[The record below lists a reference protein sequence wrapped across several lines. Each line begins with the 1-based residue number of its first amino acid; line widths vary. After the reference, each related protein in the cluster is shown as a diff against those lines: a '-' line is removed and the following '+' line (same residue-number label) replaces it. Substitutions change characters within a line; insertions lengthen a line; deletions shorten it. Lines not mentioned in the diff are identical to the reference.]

1 MLVLNLLSN
10 HLVPFSLYLF
20 ELIVLITVTSDL
32 KVKYSN
38 LEFKKIKKPSRLFIS
53 VIFSYNGGVCTVP
66 HENSSYLCQM
76 KALIAKLTGS
86 KY

>member
-1 MLVLNLLSN
+1 MGLIPAMLVFLMN
-10 HLVPFSLYLF
+10 
-20 ELIVLITVTSDL
+20 
-32 KVKYSN
+32 YSN
-38 LEFKKIKKPSRLFIS
+38 ILSSFYKISDIY
-53 VIFSYNGGVCTVP
+53 FSYKESSIYFSNNGGVCTVP